1 MLLRLL
7 SDNCRIVCFLGI
19 KKIPSMGLASQ
30 SLGSSIMI
38 GRLIIILTVD
48 SLDFLAHEL
57 SVIFESLHFTVHL
70 VNKAVAFLT

>member
-1 MLLRLL
+1 MSLRLL
-7 SDNCRIVCFLGI
+7 SDNCRIVCFPGI

>member
-1 MLLRLL
+1 MLTRGKRKKVINVA
-7 SDNCRIVCFLGI
+7 SATN